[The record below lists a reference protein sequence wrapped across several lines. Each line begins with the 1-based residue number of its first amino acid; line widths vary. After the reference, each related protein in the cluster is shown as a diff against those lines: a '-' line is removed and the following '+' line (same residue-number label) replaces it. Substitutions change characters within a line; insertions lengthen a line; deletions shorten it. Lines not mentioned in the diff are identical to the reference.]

1 VFGLDQLLADPQV
14 EALLRVIIAGL
25 LSALIG
31 VERELEGKSAGL
43 RTYVLVGMGAAGF
56 TAVGTILFGA
66 GDAGS
71 RIGQGIITGIG
82 FLGAGV
88 ILHMERRVYGLTTAA
103 GIWVAAVVGMAI
115 GGGLY
120 IVGAGVAVAV
130 FVVLQLDGVE
140 RALHERRSRRQGEQG
155 GSDEWRDP
163 EV

>member
-1 VFGLDQLLADPQV
+1 MPDLSQLLRDPQV
-14 EALLRVIIAGL
+14 EALLRIVVAGV

-56 TAVGTILFGA
+56 TAVGTTLFGA

-88 ILHMERRVYGLTTAA
+88 ILHMERRVIGLTTAA

-120 IVGAGVAVAV
+120 IIGAGVAVAV
-130 FVVLQLDGVE
+130 FLVLQLDGPE
-140 RALHERRSRRQGEQG
+140 RALRSRRRRRDGEPADA
-155 GSDEWRDP
+155 DEWP
-163 EV
+163 GP